1 MSLKFSGDR
10 ERQTPRRE
18 GYWGLLRKNKE
29 TNNDNI
35 EKTYIKVSK
44 VKRRGKRRTLKRL
57 MNTYDVKRKIRN

>member
-1 MSLKFSGDR
+1 MEYSHK
-10 ERQTPRRE
+10 
-18 GYWGLLRKNKE
+18 GYWELLRKNKE

-57 MNTYDVKRKIRN
+57 MNMYDVKRKIRNW